1 MTNESTVTLFAC
13 KDAAVDGCPNMT
25 DVADTHCADCAAF
38 HADMAETQKLLN
50 DESWKPVDE
59 LPAPPSEIVLGFEVV
74 EFKGDV
80 DNLPV
85 IIHAEQSDLQIVEDE
100 KPDLDS
106 VCYTLNAA
114 EVDCQQALFQIVDI
128 MRNLSKSLN
137 DLDNA
142 FEIVESNLERT
153 EAN

>member
-1 MTNESTVTLFAC
+1 MTMNDTNNTVA
-13 KDAAVDGCPNMT
+13 
-25 DVADTHCADCAAF
+25 
-38 HADMAETQKLLN
+38 
-50 DESWKPVDE
+50 
-59 LPAPPSEIVLGFEVV
+59 SEIVSGFE
-74 EFKGDV
+74 
-80 DNLPV
+80 
-85 IIHAEQSDLQIVEDE
+85 IVEIPVE
-100 KPDLDS
+100 PVKPDLDS
-106 VCYTLNAA
+106 VCYVMNAA

>member
-74 EFKGDV
+74 EV
-80 DNLPV
+80 TPV
-85 IIHAEQSDLQIVEDE
+85 EQ
-100 KPDLDS
+100 KPDLDA
-106 VCYTLNAA
+106 VCYTMNAA
-114 EVDCQQALFQIVDI
+114 EVDCQQALFQIADI

-142 FEIVESNLERT
+142 FEIVESNCERT
-153 EAN
+153 ETN

>member
-1 MTNESTVTLFAC
+1 MTNENTVTLFAC
-13 KDAAVDGCPNMT
+13 KDASVDGCPNTT
-25 DVADTHCADCAAF
+25 DIADTHCADCAAF
-38 HADMAETQKLLN
+38 HADMAETHALLN
-50 DESWKPVDE
+50 DDSWKPVADSIAVIDAA
-59 LPAPPSEIVLGFEVV
+59 LAPIVAGFEVV
-74 EFKGDV
+74 DIT
-80 DNLPV
+80 PV
-85 IIHAEQSDLQIVEDE
+85 EPV